1 MKGKFKFTREVP
13 SPIGGPINFESRRKS
28 LETKRKRKKEDEHE
42 MEKLHTVKVESE
54 FSKNTKNDVN
64 AEIIR

>member
-13 SPIGGPINFESRRKS
+13 SPIGGAISFESRRKF
-28 LETKRKRKKEDEHE
+28 LETRRKRNKENEQE
-42 MEKLHTVKVESE
+42 LETLKVENE
-54 FSKNTKNDVN
+54 FTKSTKNDFN